1 MTTPQ
6 PNLLWLKK
14 AQAIWRGVL
23 TAEVLKFPKEK
34 HNVAFTLLKA
44 ATRLEKSSP
53 EGCIAL
59 QRRAIALMALEL
71 KQARYAAYAAEKA
84 LEEVYKELAQP
95 PWDVRLRALM
105 YIHKLMQEAYQ
116 HYASRGFSDPTTA
129 EAADSVQEAG
139 KAWTAIR
146 KIAYGDND

>member
-1 MTTPQ
+1 M
-6 PNLLWLKK
+6 
-14 AQAIWRGVL
+14 

-53 EGCIAL
+53 EDCIAL

-84 LEEVYKELAQP
+84 LDQVFECQKN
-95 PWDVRLRALM
+95 
-105 YIHKLMQEAYQ
+105 EA
-116 HYASRGFSDPTTA
+116 
-129 EAADSVQEAG
+129 
-139 KAWTAIR
+139 
-146 KIAYGDND
+146 

>member
-1 MTTPQ
+1 MGTIICSVLEFIQIFDSPSTKSAMA
-6 PNLLWLKK
+6 KK

-84 LEEVYKELAQP
+84 LEEVF
-95 PWDVRLRALM
+95 D
-105 YIHKLMQEAYQ
+105 
-116 HYASRGFSDPTTA
+116 
-129 EAADSVQEAG
+129 
-139 KAWTAIR
+139 
-146 KIAYGDND
+146 

>member
-1 MTTPQ
+1 MWSLFSCEIHFLEDSTVGITLLTTPQ

-53 EGCIAL
+53 GDCIAL
-59 QRRAIALMALEL
+59 QRRALALMALEL
-71 KQARYAAYAAEKA
+71 KQARYAAFAAEKA
-84 LEEVYKELAQP
+84 LEETIGLK
-95 PWDVRLRALM
+95 
-105 YIHKLMQEAYQ
+105 
-116 HYASRGFSDPTTA
+116 G
-129 EAADSVQEAG
+129 
-139 KAWTAIR
+139 
-146 KIAYGDND
+146 

>member
-1 MTTPQ
+1 M
-6 PNLLWLKK
+6 
-14 AQAIWRGVL
+14 

-71 KQARYAAYAAEKA
+71 KQARCPAYAAEKA
-84 LEEVYKELAQP
+84 LYKIVELSSSA
-95 PWDVRLRALM
+95 R
-105 YIHKLMQEAYQ
+105 
-116 HYASRGFSDPTTA
+116 
-129 EAADSVQEAG
+129 
-139 KAWTAIR
+139 
-146 KIAYGDND
+146 

>member
-1 MTTPQ
+1 MICRILVPRPPPPVLPNQRRARSLQSCTMCWQTFSTALRAEHTWHRRICSAVISISLTTPQ

-53 EGCIAL
+53 EDCIAL
-59 QRRAIALMALEL
+59 QRRALDLMALEL
-71 KQARYAAYAAEKA
+71 KQARYAAFAAEKA
-84 LEEVYKELAQP
+84 LEEVL
-95 PWDVRLRALM
+95 D
-105 YIHKLMQEAYQ
+105 
-116 HYASRGFSDPTTA
+116 
-129 EAADSVQEAG
+129 
-139 KAWTAIR
+139 
-146 KIAYGDND
+146 

>member
-1 MTTPQ
+1 M
-6 PNLLWLKK
+6 
-14 AQAIWRGVL
+14 
-23 TAEVLKFPKEK
+23 TAEVLKFPKEN

-84 LEEVYKELAQP
+84 LEETIGL
-95 PWDVRLRALM
+95 
-105 YIHKLMQEAYQ
+105 KLMGKPRVLHCRHLQVLNKSFSNFLTEENRFLNRVTEKEA
-116 HYASRGFSDPTTA
+116 
-129 EAADSVQEAG
+129 
-139 KAWTAIR
+139 
-146 KIAYGDND
+146 

>member
-1 MTTPQ
+1 MLLQTYKFAIYLRSGTGHLTTPQ

-59 QRRAIALMALEL
+59 QRRALALMALEL

-84 LEEVYKELAQP
+84 L
-95 PWDVRLRALM
+95 
-105 YIHKLMQEAYQ
+105 
-116 HYASRGFSDPTTA
+116 TTA
-129 EAADSVQEAG
+129 LETDAL
-139 KAWTAIR
+139 
-146 KIAYGDND
+146 

>member
-1 MTTPQ
+1 LTTPQ

-34 HNVAFTLLKA
+34 HNVALTLLKA

-84 LEEVYKELAQP
+84 LEEVFY
-95 PWDVRLRALM
+95 
-105 YIHKLMQEAYQ
+105 
-116 HYASRGFSDPTTA
+116 
-129 EAADSVQEAG
+129 
-139 KAWTAIR
+139 
-146 KIAYGDND
+146 

>member
-1 MTTPQ
+1 M
-6 PNLLWLKK
+6 
-14 AQAIWRGVL
+14 

-53 EGCIAL
+53 EACIAL

-84 LEEVYKELAQP
+84 LAT
-95 PWDVRLRALM
+95 AL
-105 YIHKLMQEAYQ
+105 EA
-116 HYASRGFSDPTTA
+116 D
-129 EAADSVQEAG
+129 
-139 KAWTAIR
+139 AI
-146 KIAYGDND
+146 

>member
-1 MTTPQ
+1 VTTPQ

-14 AQAIWRGVL
+14 AQAIWRGIL

-34 HNVAFTLLKA
+34 HNVALTLLKA

-71 KQARYAAYAAEKA
+71 KQARYAAFAAEKA
-84 LEEVYKELAQP
+84 LATALET
-95 PWDVRLRALM
+95 DV
-105 YIHKLMQEAYQ
+105 I
-116 HYASRGFSDPTTA
+116 
-129 EAADSVQEAG
+129 
-139 KAWTAIR
+139 
-146 KIAYGDND
+146 

>member
-1 MTTPQ
+1 M
-6 PNLLWLKK
+6 
-14 AQAIWRGVL
+14 

-71 KQARYAAYAAEKA
+71 KQARYAALVAQTS
-84 LEEVYKELAQP
+84 LEEIT
-95 PWDVRLRALM
+95 R
-105 YIHKLMQEAYQ
+105 
-116 HYASRGFSDPTTA
+116 
-129 EAADSVQEAG
+129 
-139 KAWTAIR
+139 
-146 KIAYGDND
+146 N

>member
-1 MTTPQ
+1 M
-6 PNLLWLKK
+6 
-14 AQAIWRGVL
+14 

-53 EGCIAL
+53 EDCIAL

-84 LEEVYKELAQP
+84 LEEVVESEYKGAK
-95 PWDVRLRALM
+95 V
-105 YIHKLMQEAYQ
+105 
-116 HYASRGFSDPTTA
+116 T
-129 EAADSVQEAG
+129 
-139 KAWTAIR
+139 
-146 KIAYGDND
+146 